1 VEVRFTALV
10 VCLVTIVLA
19 LSACSPPAARKT
31 DLLVLNAGSL
41 VIPFAQVEKEYE
53 KLHPDVDLRFEGHGS
68 IQVVRHVTEIGD
80 PADLAVVAD
89 HSLLPILMYKAPLP
103 DGSGTYADWN
113 IQFATNRLGIAFTDK
128 SKYAGEITDK
138 NWYDIL
144 ARAEVNLGIADPRLD
159 AVGYRSLMLLQFAEF
174 NYQDDSIFERLI
186 TRNFQQPI
194 YSEEN
199 GSNFDITVPEL
210 LESTQK
216 RIYLRGF
223 SVQLLSLLES
233 YQIDY
238 CFEYESV
245 AKQHGLRFLELP
257 PEVDMSRTEFA
268 DLYHRVKV
276 TIDFRRFK
284 TVVPIFYGEPIIYGA
299 TIPKSAPHP
308 QEAIKLLSFLIGP
321 EGQRIMM
328 ENYQPPIVPPVSD
341 NAAAVPSQLRDL
353 LK

>member
-1 VEVRFTALV
+1 MRVVSWLLIAATAV
-10 VCLVTIVLA
+10 SGCTTHTT
-19 LSACSPPAARKT
+19 RKT
-31 DLLVLNAGSL
+31 EVLILNAGSL
-41 VIPFAQVEKEYE
+41 MIPFVQVEREYE

-89 HSLLPILMYKAPLP
+89 RSLLPILMYAATLP

-128 SKYAGEITDK
+128 SRYAGEVNDR
-138 NWYDIL
+138 NWHEIL
-144 ARAEVNLGIADPRLD
+144 SRPDVNLGMADPRLD
-159 AVGYRSLMLLQFAEF
+159 AVGYRALMLVQLAEH
-174 NYQDDSIFERLI
+174 YYRDDSIFDRFV
-186 TRNFQQPI
+186 TPNFSQPI
-194 YSEEN
+194 YSRDKGGDFE
-199 GSNFDITVPEL
+199 ITVPEL

-233 YQIDY
+233 FQIDY

-245 AKQHGLRFLELP
+245 ARQHGLRFLELP
-257 PEVDMSRTEFA
+257 PEIDMSRSEFA

-284 TVVPIFYGEPIIYGA
+284 TVTPVFYGEPIVYGA
-299 TIPKSAPHP
+299 TIPRSAPHP
-308 QEAIKLLSFLIGP
+308 DEAVKLLRFLIGP
-321 EGQRIMM
+321 EGQRIMRD
-328 ENYQPPIVPPVSD
+328 NYQPPIVPPTTD
-341 NAAAVPSQLRDL
+341 NLPAVPPQLRDL
-353 LK
+353 LR

>member
-1 VEVRFTALV
+1 MRSSVRFLGWLATIL
-10 VCLVTIVLA
+10 IVL
-19 LSACSPPAARKT
+19 SGCTSPATRKT
-31 DLLVLNAGSL
+31 EVLILNAGSL

-89 HSLLPILMYKAPLP
+89 HSLLPILMYGAPLP

-128 SKYAGEITDK
+128 SKYADEINDK
-138 NWYDIL
+138 NWYEVL
-144 ARAEVNLGIADPRLD
+144 ARTDVNLGIADPRLD
-159 AVGYRSLMLLQFAEF
+159 AVGYRSLMLLQLAEL
-174 NYQDDSIFERLI
+174 NYRDDSIFERLI
-186 TRNFQQPI
+186 SKNFQQPI
-194 YSEEN
+194 YSEEDE
-199 GSNFDITVPEL
+199 GNFDITVPEL

-257 PEVDMSRTEFA
+257 PEVDMSRAEFA
-268 DLYHRVKV
+268 DLYGRVKV

-284 TVVPIFYGEPIIYGA
+284 TVTPIFYGEPIIYGA
-299 TIPKSAPHP
+299 TIPKTAPHP
-308 QEAIKLLSFLIGP
+308 QEAIRLLSFLIGP
-321 EGQRIMM
+321 EGQRIMQ
-328 ENYQPPIVPPVSD
+328 ENYQPPIVPPVAD
-341 NAAAVPSQLRDL
+341 NPSAVPLQLRDL